1 MMAAKVS
8 NVWTPQLC
16 SSFSSWS
23 TVSFCIVCLTVLY
36 EDMLASAEAWFTLI
50 STTSCKTVRI
60 DVFTQL
66 QLKLAACSSVN
77 SISSWVIHLLCF
89 LGQRCSLILK
99 HTTCI
104 TMGRIYSYG
113 TERWGLQLFA
123 HYITFQ
129 QNGRSVQTLHSS
141 SVICNRIRPPS
152 PTLSACV
159 FLRIDLSPQEE
170 GELIIEGL
178 LNIFWGLRRPI
189 RLQMQDDHERIRPPP
204 SSTSWHSG
212 CNLDSQG

>member
-36 EDMLASAEAWFTLI
+36 DDMLASAEAWFTLI

-113 TERWGLQLFA
+113 TERWGLHVLLIILHFSRTVALSKLFT
-123 HYITFQ
+123 HLQSFVIE
-129 QNGRSVQTLHSS
+129 SVP
-141 SVICNRIRPPS
+141 RPPLWVHVCS
-152 PTLSACV
+152 YALICLHRKKGSWSLRAC
-159 FLRIDLSPQEE
+159 
-170 GELIIEGL
+170 
-178 LNIFWGLRRPI
+178 
-189 RLQMQDDHERIRPPP
+189 
-204 SSTSWHSG
+204 
-212 CNLDSQG
+212 